1 VDVLAELTV
10 NHWNGSVEPQLRVLE
25 TFAYPDRAEEPIMAC
40 DDEEWW
46 LRFEAAYEAPASG
59 SFRVGAAA
67 EAGTEGAGPEGAG
80 PEGAEERVRMD
91 CPAEVALGEIL
102 SSGEALTVVTADARR
117 RWASLGGAAGLARF
131 GGEGQGEAA
140 VFWAGS
146 PAAWVRSL
154 ENTIRPR
161 ITVCDYSALETFP
174 LRGPGTVL
182 LYDPPASPVQ
192 LAAGSEAGGMIVS
205 VGDPAA
211 RIFAERAS
219 AERHELTAHLRAA
232 YRALRDLG
240 GQAGGLRTAIAGE
253 VGMPHAPETSAT
265 LLRILVESGAVD
277 TDGKGAARRAGV
289 VSSVKIELEDS
300 PEFRRQTAIHKEQI
314 AFLRQ
319 SKSH

>member
-1 VDVLAELTV
+1 
-10 NHWNGSVEPQLRVLE
+10 
-25 TFAYPDRAEEPIMAC
+25 
-40 DDEEWW
+40 
-46 LRFEAAYEAPASG
+46 
-59 SFRVGAAA
+59 
-67 EAGTEGAGPEGAG
+67 
-80 PEGAEERVRMD
+80 MD
-91 CPAEVALGEIL
+91 CPAEVALGELL

-131 GGEGQGEAA
+131 GRAGQGEAA

-146 PAAWVRSL
+146 PAARVRSL

-174 LRGPGTVL
+174 MRGPGTVL
-182 LYDPPASPVQ
+182 LYDPPASPAQ

-253 VGMPHAPETSAT
+253 AGMPHAPETSAT

-300 PEFRRQTAIHKEQI
+300 LEFRMQTAIHKEQI